1 MNSFGRLMRL
11 TIFGESHGEAVG
23 VVIEGCPAGLSLTE
37 KDFSADLSRRQAGLE
52 GTTARRE
59 PDIPILKSGLFKNK
73 TTGAPLMILFENK
86 DVKSEDY
93 TPFKDTP
100 RPGHVDFVAH
110 NKYGGFYDFRG
121 SGPFSGRLTVALV
134 AAGIIAK
141 KILIPAVVSASL
153 LEVNGRHDIQEA
165 VQTAIQEKDSVGG
178 IIECRVNDLPVGLGE
193 PFFDSVESLI
203 SHIVFAIPGIKGI
216 EFGAGF
222 SASRMKGSQ
231 FNDILINKEGKTA
244 TNFSGGISGGITNSN
259 ELVFK
264 VAVRPP
270 SSIGKEQDTINLKTG
285 QPAKVSAKGRHD
297 VCIALRMPVI
307 IEAVTAFVLADLA
320 LIEQKIPRISK

>member
-23 VVIEGCPAGLSLTE
+23 MVMEGCPAGLSLTE
-37 KDFSADLSRRQAGLE
+37 EDFPADLSRRQSGLE

-59 PDIPILKSGLFKNK
+59 PDTPILKSGLFKNK
-73 TTGAPLMILFENK
+73 TTGAPLMIMFENK

-93 TPFKDTP
+93 APLKETP

-141 KILIPAVVSASL
+141 KILTPATISASL
-153 LEVNGRHDIQEA
+153 LEVNGSHDIQEA

-178 IIECRVNDLPVGLGE
+178 IIECRVNKLPIGLGE

-203 SHIVFAIPGIKGI
+203 SHIVFSIPGIKGI

-244 TNFSGGISGGITNSN
+244 TNYSGGINGGITNGN

-264 VAVRPP
+264 VAVRPT
-270 SSIGKEQDTINLKTG
+270 SSIGIEQDTINLKTG

-320 LIEQKIPRISK
+320 LIEQEIPKILK